1 MSEYLIITHTDMDG
15 VGSAALY
22 IYLQGEKPS
31 RILFSEPYHLDKVIK
46 RIKADDAR
54 NRRIAIM
61 DLGMNPKIMDKIY
74 DHLAELVDV
83 AVSIEW
89 YDHHV
94 WNKEWIK
101 KLEELGLKMN
111 IDRTTCA
118 AGVVAK
124 YAPRNRKEIN
134 ESFLSEVV
142 GGVCAGDLWR
152 FDHWRGPWYLRLV
165 RRRDSLK
172 WRFKVLEVLSNGIEW
187 TDEFTEKI
195 VERVEVELREYNSID
210 PYIVTASFN
219 GYKIAVAP
227 SSKVVDNSFL
237 AAYVM
242 GRTGADIVGIVDR
255 TGKLSLRSRRVNIR
269 DLAVRLGGGGHPR
282 AAGALVKM
290 PLLKRL
296 IALFKPLTIVEY
308 TLKVIG
314 DNIDAV
320 SLLEE

>member
-1 MSEYLIITHTDMDG
+1 MSEYIIITHTDMDG
-15 VGSAALY
+15 VGSAAIY
-22 IYLQGEKPS
+22 IYLQGEKPV

-46 RIKADDAR
+46 QVKVGDAG

-61 DLGMNPKIMDKIY
+61 DLGMNPKILDKIFN
-74 DHLAELVDV
+74 HLEKLADV
-83 AVSIEW
+83 ADSIEW

-94 WNKEWIK
+94 WNKEWIE
-101 KLEELGLKMN
+101 KLEDISVKMN
-111 IDRTTCA
+111 IDRSTCA

-124 YAPRNRKEIN
+124 YAPRNRSDID

-172 WRFKVLEVLSNGIEW
+172 WRFKVLETLSRGVAW

-195 VERVEVELREYNSID
+195 VERIEEELREYNRVD
-210 PYIVTASFN
+210 PYIITANFN
-219 GYKIAVAP
+219 GYRIAVAP
-227 SSKVVDNSFL
+227 SSRVVDNSFL

-255 TGKLSLRSRRVNIR
+255 RGKLSLRSRRVNIR

-290 PLLKRL
+290 PLLKKL
-296 IALFKPLTIVEY
+296 VALFKPLTVVEY
-308 TLKVIG
+308 TLRVIG

-320 SLLEE
+320 SILEE